1 MWGTKYVFFIIYRCW
16 IFYHRTIWDKKINNK
31 KTCNNILNL
40 KWYDWYLFESNVR
53 RGGNGIRFFGRVHHS
68 SISYKIRWDFY
79 ENQHEFSTWI
89 FQFLQLTN
97 YISMEKIYLYIHYL
111 GSKTWSI
118 KTIIWTEIKS
128 LLTKPSNIFPF
139 YTSSQNSN
147 LLYSEV
153 DFLKRS

>member
-1 MWGTKYVFFIIYRCW
+1 MVKLEFDEIFLLKSKNTLSTPLWGTKYVFFIIYRCW

-97 YISMEKIYLYIHYL
+97 YISMEKIY
-111 GSKTWSI
+111 SW
-118 KTIIWTEIKS
+118 KS
-128 LLTKPSNIFPF
+128 S
-139 YTSSQNSN
+139 Y
-147 LLYSEV
+147 LYSE
-153 DFLKRS
+153 